1 MVMKIKV
8 NKTGLIASAASA
20 DLALIAVSL
29 MSILPA
35 IENDAAEVAT
45 IFGTI
50 MATGFATVSAIIAV
64 VAFLDR

>member
-1 MVMKIKV
+1 MKIKL

-20 DLALIAVSL
+20 GLALIAVSL

-35 IENDAAEVAT
+35 IEDDAAEVAT
-45 IFGTI
+45 ILGAI